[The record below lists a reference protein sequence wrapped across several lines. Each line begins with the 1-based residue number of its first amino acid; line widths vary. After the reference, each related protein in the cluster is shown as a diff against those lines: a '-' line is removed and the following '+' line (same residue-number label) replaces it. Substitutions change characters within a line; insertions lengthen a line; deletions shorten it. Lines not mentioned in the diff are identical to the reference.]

1 MREITLEFK
10 KIVGE
15 GKALGRSEGK
25 VVFCYGVL
33 PDETARVRVTFEKK
47 NFAEAELLEIITPS
61 PRRVAPKEDHY
72 LSCSP
77 WQVMNYEL

>member
-1 MREITLEFK
+1 MREITLDFK

-33 PDETARVRVTFEKK
+33 PEETARVRITFE
-47 NFAEAELLEIITPS
+47 
-61 PRRVAPKEDHY
+61 
-72 LSCSP
+72 
-77 WQVMNYEL
+77 